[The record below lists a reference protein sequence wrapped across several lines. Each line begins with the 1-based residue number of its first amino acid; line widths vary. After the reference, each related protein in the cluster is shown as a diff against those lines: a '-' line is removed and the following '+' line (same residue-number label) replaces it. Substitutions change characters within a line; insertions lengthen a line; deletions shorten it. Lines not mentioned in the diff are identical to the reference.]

1 MTSTVAMQAR
11 RVQVTP
17 MPSGRP
23 AALSHGQQR
32 GVTFIGLLVL
42 IALFGLGAV
51 GGGRI
56 LASTERAQK
65 ENELIY
71 IGNQFRNA
79 IQRYYQ
85 AGPNAGTFPPTLEDL
100 LLDKRSPV
108 VVRHLRRIYTDPI
121 TGKATWGLVR
131 APNGGIMGVYSLSER
146 EPLKRTQFEPADA
159 SIELAVKTKLTA
171 LNMPLRAWQTANAPA
186 GQASAPVAA
195 PPATNSIKLT
205 SLASMSTGVDGEAAE
220 TKGYSYKDWK
230 FVFASQ
236 SIGSSQYRGSSPNPS
251 R

>member
-1 MTSTVAMQAR
+1 MR
-11 RVQVTP
+11 I
-17 MPSGRP
+17 
-23 AALSHGQQR
+23 QQR
-32 GVTFIGLLVL
+32 QQSGVTFIGLLLL

-51 GGGRI
+51 GGARI

-108 VVRHLRRIYTDPI
+108 VLRHLRRIYTDPI
-121 TGKATWGLVR
+121 TGKTTWGLVR

-146 EPLKRTQFEPADA
+146 EPMKRTRFELADA

-171 LNMPLRAWQTANAPA
+171 LNMPLPVWQTANAPV
-186 GQASAPVAA
+186 GQASAPATA
-195 PPATNSIKLT
+195 PFAVPLATNSIKLT

-230 FVFASQ
+230 FIYTTQ
-236 SIGSSQYRGSSPNPS
+236 SSATSPYQGNSPNPS

>member
-1 MTSTVAMQAR
+1 MTSTAAMQAR

-17 MPSGRP
+17 MPSGRL
-23 AALSHGQQR
+23 AALRYRQQR

-51 GGGRI
+51 GGARI

-71 IGNQFRNA
+71 IGNQYRNA

-108 VVRHLRRIYTDPI
+108 VLRHLRRIYIDPI
-121 TGKATWGLVR
+121 TGKAKWGFVR

-146 EPLKRTQFEPADA
+146 EPMKRTKFEPADA
-159 SIELAVKTKLTA
+159 SIELVVKNKLTA

-186 GQASAPVAA
+186 GQASAPVSLPL
-195 PPATNSIKLT
+195 PPTSTKLT
-205 SLASMSTGVDGEAAE
+205 SLASMSTGIDGEAAE
-220 TKGYSYKDWK
+220 TKDYSYKDWK
-230 FVFASQ
+230 FIFETQ
-236 SIGSSQYRGSSPNPS
+236 SIGTTQYQGNSPNPS

>member
-1 MTSTVAMQAR
+1 
-11 RVQVTP
+11 

-23 AALSHGQQR
+23 FSQRVGSQR

-51 GGGRI
+51 GGARI

-108 VVRHLRRIYTDPI
+108 VLRHLRRIYTDPI
-121 TGKATWGLVR
+121 TGKATWGFVR
-131 APNGGIMGVYSLSER
+131 APTGGIMGVYSRSER

-159 SIELAVKTKLTA
+159 SIELAVKNKLTA
-171 LNMPLRAWQTANAPA
+171 LNMPLRVWQTANAPA
-186 GQASAPVAA
+186 GQASAPSASPFNA
-195 PPATNSIKLT
+195 PLATNTLKLT
-205 SLASMSTGVDGEAAE
+205 SLASMSTGVDGEVAE

-230 FVFASQ
+230 FIYATQ
-236 SIGSSQYRGSSPNPS
+236 SIGNAQYQGFSPNPS

>member
-1 MTSTVAMQAR
+1 
-11 RVQVTP
+11 
-17 MPSGRP
+17 MPSGRSLAKGLP
-23 AALSHGQQR
+23 AQR
-32 GVTFIGLLVL
+32 GVTFVGLLVL

-51 GGGRI
+51 GGARI

-71 IGNQFRNA
+71 IGNQYRNA

-108 VVRHLRRIYTDPI
+108 VVRHLRRIYTDPM
-121 TGKATWGLVR
+121 TGKAKWGFVR

-159 SIELAVKTKLTA
+159 SIELAVKAKLTA

-186 GQASAPVAA
+186 GPASAPTSTPFTAPVAA
-195 PPATNSIKLT
+195 NSLQLT
-205 SLASMSTGVDGEAAE
+205 SLASMSTGVDGESAE

-230 FVFASQ
+230 FVFSNQ
-236 SIGSSQYRGSSPNPS
+236 RVGNPTFQGSSPNPS